1 MRAMRQAGIMGRRT
15 ARIRRRGS
23 YGFRLQVAFAAL
35 AGLALL
41 MAVLGWHV
49 LREAEHRVLRGRIA
63 SDIYT
68 TLLMFA
74 EDKAEL
80 RGWSYRRVL
89 DQPAPPEAR
98 ARLVRRL
105 GAHLADYTA
114 LAQEARA
121 ADALRDKPAAE
132 AVARDRTR
140 AVLAAALDRLDAE
153 TGALLPAGPLDEG
166 VALRRIDRQF
176 TGRFGDMAGADL
188 PALLAESL
196 AAERAALD
204 LERRRADE
212 GLAEA
217 RRLFLVAAGS
227 GAAGSLALALWL
239 VARLRGPLRRIEA
252 GLGAYA
258 RGDFSHRFDGFRD
271 REFIRLGRQLNVM
284 AAEVT
289 QNRQREA
296 RFRGQLEAAV
306 EARTAELRRALEA
319 LAASEQARQQL
330 IADIGHELRTPV
342 TVIRGEAQVALRAP
356 DPDTP
361 RAALTRIVA
370 VTRQMG
376 RLIEDLLTFVRDPR
390 GPLSIDPRPVT
401 LAPLLSRAVEGARGQ
416 GLARGVTVAQEPLPE
431 GYTVLADPDRLQQV
445 VAALLDN
452 AVRYSHPGGQVAV
465 AVTQA
470 PAAVTLHVRDQGIGI
485 APDDLAQV
493 FTRGWRGEAARR
505 HRPDGLGLGLAIAQD
520 LVQAQGGRLVL
531 QANEPH
537 GVAAR
542 LTLPRPQDSGG

>member
-1 MRAMRQAGIMGRRT
+1 MMGRR
-15 ARIRRRGS
+15 AGRNRRRGS
-23 YGFRLQVAFAAL
+23 YGFRLQMAFAAL

-41 MAVLGWHV
+41 MAVLGWHI

-63 SDIYT
+63 SDIYA

-74 EDKAEL
+74 EDKTEL
-80 RGWSYRRVL
+80 RNWSYRRIL
-89 DQPAPPEAR
+89 GQPAPPETREALIG
-98 ARLVRRL
+98 RLE
-105 GAHLADYTA
+105 AHLRDYSA
-114 LAQEARA
+114 LVLEARA
-121 ADALRDKPAAE
+121 ADALRGKPPAE
-132 AVARDRTR
+132 AAARDRTR
-140 AVLAAALDRLDAE
+140 ALLAVALDRLNAE
-153 TGALLPAGPLDEG
+153 TGALLPARPRAKG
-166 VALRRIDRQF
+166 VAIQRIDRQF
-176 TGRFGDMAGADL
+176 DGRFGDMADADL
-188 PALLAESL
+188 PALLAQSL

-204 LERRRADE
+204 MDRLRADE
-212 GLAEA
+212 GLAGA
-217 RRLFLVAAGS
+217 RRLFLIAAGS
-227 GAAGSLALALWL
+227 GVAGSLALALWL
-239 VARLRGPLRRIEA
+239 VARLRGPLRRIEE

-296 RFRGQLEAAV
+296 RFRGQLEEAV
-306 EARTAELRRALEA
+306 EARTGELRHALDE

-330 IADIGHELRTPV
+330 VADIGHELRTPV

-356 DPDTP
+356 DAESP

-390 GPLSIDPRPVT
+390 GPLSVDPQPVR

-416 GLARGVTVAQEPLPE
+416 GLPRQVTVALKPLPE
-431 GYTVLADPDRLQQV
+431 GCTVLADPDRLQQI

-452 AVRYSHPGGQVAV
+452 AVRYSHPGGEVTVAV
-465 AVTQA
+465 RQG
-470 PAAVTLHVRDQGIGI
+470 PAALTLHVCDRGIGI
-485 APDDLAQV
+485 APGDLARA
-493 FTRGWRGEAARR
+493 FTRGWRGDAARR

-520 LVQAQGGRLVL
+520 LAQAQGGRLVL
-531 QANEPH
+531 HANAPQ
-537 GVAAR
+537 GVEAV
-542 LTLPRPQDSGG
+542 LTLPRPPQIGG

>member
-1 MRAMRQAGIMGRRT
+1 MGRKAGRN
-15 ARIRRRGS
+15 RRRGS
-23 YGFRLQVAFAAL
+23 YGFRLQMAFAAL

-41 MAVLGWHV
+41 MAVLGWHI

-63 SDIYT
+63 SDIYAS
-68 TLLMFA
+68 LLMFA

-80 RGWSYRRVL
+80 RGWSYRRIL
-89 DQPAPPEAR
+89 GQAAPPETREALID
-98 ARLVRRL
+98 RLE
-105 GAHLADYTA
+105 AHLADYTA
-114 LAQEARA
+114 LIQEARA
-121 ADALRDKPAAE
+121 ADARRNKPPAE
-132 AVARDRTR
+132 AEARDRTR
-140 AVLAAALDRLDAE
+140 ALLAAALDRLDAE
-153 TGALLPAGPLDEG
+153 TGALLPARPTAEG
-166 VALRRIDRQF
+166 VAIQRIDRQF
-176 TGRFGDMAGADL
+176 DGRFGDMADADL
-188 PALLAESL
+188 PALLAQSL

-204 LERRRADE
+204 MDRLRADE
-212 GLAEA
+212 GLAGA
-217 RRLFLVAAGS
+217 RRLFLIAAG
-227 GAAGSLALALWL
+227 GGVAGSLALALWL
-239 VARLRGPLRRIEA
+239 VARLRDPLRRIEQ

-296 RFRGQLEAAV
+296 RFRSQLEDAV
-306 EARTAELRRALEA
+306 AARTAELRRALDE

-390 GPLSIDPRPVT
+390 GPLSVDPRPVA
-401 LAPLLSRAVEGARGQ
+401 LAPLLSCAVEGARGQ

-431 GYTVLADPDRLQQV
+431 GCTVLADPDRLQQV

-485 APDDLAQV
+485 AHDDLARV

-531 QANEPH
+531 HANEPQ
-537 GVAAR
+537 GVAAH
-542 LTLPRPQDSGG
+542 LTLPRPQESGG